1 MKRFLII
8 SILFSLMNY
17 PLFSDNNS
25 LNNQGSSQNPNINI
39 NSIKNESQQFID
51 NLISNFQSAKN
62 NYDLIIK
69 DLNKTIEELNLKI
82 NSLNQT
88 ITNLQSENKAL
99 IEKNSVIPAQIK
111 QIENLNKD
119 RQSLLSEI
127 SALKGKGLEEIKALN
142 SKLTETIESYS
153 HSEIELK
160 NIKTELGEK
169 NSLISEQNNKINGL
183 EILIKSAE
191 KRKSDDESTINSLNS
206 ELSLLKKQLESIKL
220 SNQLLSNQNDTLTSS
235 NSVLQ
240 KENIF
245 LNNRIKELNKEK
257 EILLI
262 DSTKNTDKISRQAAE
277 ISKFESIQIQK
288 DNDIDFLKNT
298 TKQQAE
304 KIREANSEISN
315 LNAEIK
321 QIITDKQVLETKIKD
336 MGSALTDYDTIILV
350 LKQKIKENQTEI
362 DKANAQKELFERM
375 SKERILQNA
384 EIDNVKNERNTLKLT
399 LNTVNKEIDKLKTEI
414 SEKDRTI
421 ELQKIELNKL
431 YDKLKEIVKP

>member
-1 MKRFLII
+1 
-8 SILFSLMNY
+8 MNY